1 MAFNAGSIEASL
13 TLNRNA
19 FTAGLKAARAEAD
32 KWAKNGIDIKVNP
45 NLDRAALDKI
55 KAQIERVTGNIKVK
69 VSLDNTSLQ
78 AVKERINNSVGKMAI
93 KVTLDTSSLQAVKER
108 IDRSVGRMAIKVS
121 LDTTSLEAVKA
132 RIERTAGRI
141 NVKLGIDAESMAAL
155 RARLASIRPEVTVRI
170 KIDPADIEQLRL
182 RLALIRPVVKVK
194 LDYDRSELDRLTGSL
209 RNLGDSGSASFS
221 GMGSQ
226 VRMVLSLLPLLLAVG
241 GPAITGLIGLVGAL
255 GSAFATVGAGLGAF
269 GLVAAGVFKKVT
281 DYAQNAKT
289 AQAGL
294 ASASKAVQSA
304 QDGLASAVSSA
315 ARQIEAANRRVGDA
329 ERSLTSAQQNAKQAQ
344 LALNEA
350 RHQAIRDLE
359 DLKLSLRGAALNEEQ
374 AMIDLQQA
382 QERYNQALKDGTKGT
397 ELKQLELN
405 VRQAQLAVDESSNSY
420 KNLKEDSDQAAK
432 TGINGAKGVVS
443 AQQQVNDANQA
454 VSDAERNLAE
464 ARADA
469 ARAQTE
475 ANVAIAKAQR
485 DLAEAQKSYGTALK
499 ESIGSLSPA
508 LMTVYNALESL
519 KKSYDALIK
528 RTEAPVSLAM
538 VTAFKAAE
546 TFLGTLDPIVIAT
559 AKTLTDI
566 GKQIDKY
573 FGGPVWK
580 TFVDFVANNINPTLS
595 KMASIIG
602 DSVQGVLNLV
612 MAFNPLAQWML
623 DKIAAG
629 AKDFSQWTSKLGSDP
644 AFQNFLRLAQE
655 SLPKIMHFLGGTVE
669 LIMNLAIGLTPFGN
683 IVLDILNKLLDW
695 MNSMDPQTLA
705 AIGMGLAS
713 IVTALVLGAGGP
725 AALGIGALAAVAVI
739 LSNLYDKNEALHKSL
754 DGFVSWIKAEWQPI
768 WDKIK
773 DNFEK
778 YILPAWNKLVDTAEK
793 NLPRAF
799 EAVKTAYETNIKPTL
814 GPLIESLTGPNGLIP
829 AFLDIAN
836 VVLPHFVD
844 ALVGAIG
851 DAGKIIGGLITVFTG
866 VFTTISGLF
875 TTFSGLFSG
884 DWDKFG
890 KGLHTIAEGF
900 WTIIAGLFGTNLDG
914 LKAQFKQWDTDI
926 SNWWNGMWGG
936 MVTTQD
942 GKQKEI
948 KGSWGQFG
956 SEFETAANTWG
967 TRISNWWSG
976 MWGGMT
982 KDQDGKQT
990 EIKGSWATFGSEF
1003 ETAAGVWGTRIHDW
1017 WFGLWNGIST
1027 FFSGLITT
1035 METHFNEFGTWF
1047 QTRAGEFAKAIG
1059 DAWKAVANFFK
1070 DPINWVITHVINEGI
1085 LNGWN
1090 TVMDW
1095 ISQPHLKANPLGLI
1109 AGYAEG
1115 GIVRGPGTGTSDS
1128 IPALLSAGEF
1138 VVSAKQ
1144 AQQHAHFLTALNSG
1158 QAEAVQA
1165 AGGGNNT
1172 SGGYAHFQAGG
1183 PVDAGLNFARAQ
1195 TGKPYVWGG
1204 VGPGGYDCSGFMS
1217 AITNVLLGR
1226 NPYSRVGTTASAP
1239 WAGWAPNLTSQFGV
1253 GFSHGTGSTPSTTGH
1268 MAGTLAGTNVESGS
1282 GHGPMTGGIALG
1294 AMARQFGGHMSLPQV
1309 GGAFVGGGADLV
1321 QQVVSWWSQVGG
1333 KATALF
1339 NGLLNFAGMPANGSP
1354 IGNAITGIPTTLVK
1368 SVLGT
1373 LQAKLEKLFTTITV
1387 GGTAHAAGGAGGP
1400 AVTAAVKA
1408 VADRY
1413 GWGTGVQWNDL
1424 SMLIQKESGWDP
1436 GAANP
1441 HSTARGLFQKMTSI
1455 YGPVEGT
1462 PGGQA
1467 EWGLNYIK
1475 GRYTDPAGAWAHELK
1490 FGWYDKGGVLPQGIA
1505 PVNTGSHAERILSPQ
1520 QTEDFH
1526 TLVAMLRDLL
1536 SPGTLSR
1543 GDTYHVMLPAGASI
1557 RELANEIDFR
1567 KRVSDKGRYRPR

>member
-32 KWAKNGIDIKVNP
+32 KWAKNGIDINVKP
-45 NLDRAALDKI
+45 NLNRADLDKI
-55 KAQIERVTGNIKVK
+55 KAQIEKVTGNIKVK

-93 KVTLDTSSLQAVKER
+93 KVTLDTTSLQAVKER

-194 LDYDRSELDRLTGSL
+194 LEYDRSELDRLEGAF
-209 RNLGDSGSASFS
+209 RNIGNSGASSFS

-226 VRMVLSLLPLLLAVG
+226 LRVVLALLPLLLAVG

-289 AQAGL
+289 AQSGL
-294 ASASKAVQSA
+294 AAASKAVASA
-304 QDGLASAVSSA
+304 QEGLASAVSSA
-315 ARQIEAANRRVGDA
+315 AKQVEAANRRVGDA
-329 ERSLTSAQQNAKQAQ
+329 ERSLTSAQHNAKQAQ

-374 AMIDLQQA
+374 AMIDLEQA
-382 QERYNQALKDGTKGT
+382 QQRYNQALKDGTKGT

-420 KNLKEDSDQAAK
+420 KNLKEDSAQAAK
-432 TGINGAKGVVS
+432 TGIDGSKGVVS
-443 AQQQVNDANQA
+443 AQERVNDANAA

-475 ANVAIAKAQR
+475 ANLAIAKAQR
-485 DLAEAQKSYGTALK
+485 ELADAQKGYGAALK
-499 ESIGSLSPA
+499 ESVASLSPA

-546 TFLGTLDPIVIAT
+546 TFLGTLDPIVKAT
-559 AKTLTDI
+559 ADTLTGI

-580 TFVDFVANNINPTLS
+580 TFVDFVAQNINPTLS
-595 KMASIIG
+595 KMSDIIG

-623 DKIAAG
+623 QKMADG
-629 AKDFSQWTSKLGSDP
+629 AKDFSQWTQKLGSDP
-644 AFQNFLRLAQE
+644 GFQNFLRLAQE
-655 SLPKIMHFLGGTVE
+655 ALPKIMHFLGGVVL
-669 LIMNLAIGLTPFGN
+669 LIMNLSVGLTPFGN
-683 IVLDILNKLLDW
+683 VVLDILNKLLDW
-695 MNSMDPQTLA
+695 LNSMDPAVLG
-705 AIGMGLAS
+705 AIAVGLAS
-713 IVTALVLGAGGP
+713 VMSALMLGAGGP
-725 AALGIGALAAVAVI
+725 VALGIGAIAGLAVI
-739 LSNLYDKNEALHKSL
+739 FADLYDKNEAFHKSL
-754 DGFVSWIKAEWQPI
+754 DSFVSWIKAEWQPI

-778 YILPAWNKLVDTAEK
+778 YIQPAWDKLVETASK
-793 NLPRAF
+793 TLPGAF
-799 EAVKTAYETNIKPTL
+799 EDLKKAYEEKIKPTF
-814 GPLIESLTGPNGLIP
+814 GPLIESLTGPNGLVP
-829 AFLDIAN
+829 AFLDFAN
-836 VVLPHFVD
+836 VVLPHVVE
-844 ALVGAIG
+844 ALTGTVT
-851 DAGKIIGGLITVFTG
+851 DLAGIIGGLITIFSG

-890 KGLHTIAEGF
+890 KGLKTIAEGF
-900 WTIIAGLFGTNLDG
+900 WTIIAGLFGTNLED
-914 LKAQFKQWDTDI
+914 LKKQFKTWDDDI
-926 SNWWNGMWGG
+926 SKWWADMWGG

-942 GKQKEI
+942 GKQTEI
-948 KGSWGQFG
+948 KGSWATFG

-976 MWGGMT
+976 MWGGLVS
-982 KDQDGKQT
+982 DQNGQET
-990 EIKGSWATFGSEF
+990 VSKGSWATFTSEL
-1003 ETAAGVWGTRIHDW
+1003 ETAAGVWGTRISNW
-1017 WFGLWNGIST
+1017 WNGLWNGIST
-1027 FFSGLITT
+1027 FFGGLLTT
-1035 METHFNEFGTWF
+1035 MQTHFGEFGTWF
-1047 QTRAGEFAKAIG
+1047 ELRAGEIAKKVG
-1059 DAWKAVANFFK
+1059 DAWKAIYNFFR
-1070 DPINWVITHVINEGI
+1070 DPINWVIDVVINKGI
-1085 LNGWN
+1085 LGSWN

-1095 ISQPHLKANPLGLI
+1095 ISQPHLKADPLAPLP
-1109 AGYAEG
+1109 AKFAEG
-1115 GIVRGPGTGTSDS
+1115 GIVRGPGSGTSDS
-1128 IPALLSAGEF
+1128 VPALLSAGEF
-1138 VVSAKQ
+1138 VVSARQ
-1144 AQQHAHFLTALNSG
+1144 AQQHAHFLAALNSG

-1165 AGGGNNT
+1165 AGGPNNRNP
-1172 SGGYAHFQAGG
+1172 YPRFQAGG

-1195 TGKPYVWGG
+1195 SGKPYVWGG

-1217 AITNVLLGR
+1217 AIANVLLGR
-1226 NPYSRVGTTASAP
+1226 TPYSRIGTTASAP
-1239 WAGWAPNLTSQFGV
+1239 WAGWNPNLTSQFGV

-1294 AMARQFGGHMSLPQV
+1294 AMARQFGGHMSLPQA
-1309 GGAFVGGGADLV
+1309 GGAFVGGGAGLV
-1321 QQVVSWWSQVGG
+1321 QQIVSWWSQVGDR
-1333 KATALF
+1333 ATALF

-1354 IGNAITGIPTTLVK
+1354 IGTAITGIPTGLVK
-1368 SVLGT
+1368 KVLGA
-1373 LQAKLEKLFTTITV
+1373 LQTKLEHLFTTITV
-1387 GGTAHAAGGAGGP
+1387 GGTAHAAGGAGG
-1400 AVTAAVKA
+1400 ADVTAAVKA
-1408 VADRY
+1408 VAARY
-1413 GWGTGVQWNDL
+1413 GWDTGVQWNDL

-1436 GAANP
+1436 TIKNP
-1441 HSTARGLFQKMTSI
+1441 TSNARGLFQKMTSL
-1455 YGPVEGT
+1455 YGPLEPT
-1462 PGGQA
+1462 PTGQA

-1475 GRYTDPAGAWAHELK
+1475 GRYGDPAGAWAHELK
-1490 FGWYDKGGVLPQGIA
+1490 FGWYDKGGMIHPGVSPI
-1505 PVNTGSHAERILSPQ
+1505 NTGSHAERILSPQ

-1526 TLVAMLRDLL
+1526 TLVAMLQDLL
-1536 SPGTLSR
+1536 SPGGLSR
-1543 GDTYHVMLPAGASI
+1543 GDTYHVMLPVGASV